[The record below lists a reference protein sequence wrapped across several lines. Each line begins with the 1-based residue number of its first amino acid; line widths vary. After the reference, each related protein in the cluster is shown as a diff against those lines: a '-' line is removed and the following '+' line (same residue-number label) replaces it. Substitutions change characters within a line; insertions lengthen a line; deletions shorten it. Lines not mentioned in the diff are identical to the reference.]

1 MARSPVFILLTLTG
15 QAVSVKWTDG
25 LLGLECPNAYEIE
38 SLAKEKVA
46 AHCLAIVHIVQ
57 VVSLYSLR
65 AASFSQP
72 ALWDSNDAQDLAS
85 EPAAAKQSHQ
95 SGDRYF
101 QHC

>member
-57 VVSLYSLR
+57 AVSLDSL
-65 AASFSQP
+65 FSQP
-72 ALWDSNDAQDLAS
+72 ALWDSNDAQVPVS